1 MPRTLLLTLAM
12 ILSASAAVK
21 IEKTQYRGWPN
32 CYRIS
37 NGDVDL
43 IVTTDVGP
51 RIIRYGFSGGPNL
64 FKEFDEQIGKSGEAT
79 WQARGGHRI
88 WIAPEDPVL
97 SYALDNSPISAV
109 IKGDVIE
116 LTGKVEK
123 ETGLE
128 KRMTVKLAPTGSD
141 VEVVHRIAN
150 KAGKPRE
157 FAPWT
162 LTMMAQGGMAIVT
175 FPPRGTHPKDLLP
188 TNPLVMWAFTDFT
201 DKRWQFTKKYLLLR
215 QDPKNAN
222 PQKTGLFNKETAGA
236 YLLGSNLF
244 IKTTTAQDARKQPD
258 FGCSFETFTNEQFLE
273 LETLGPLANVRPGAS
288 VEHTEHWSLHRN
300 VKIPSWTDAEIDRVL
315 LPLLK
320 R

>member
-1 MPRTLLLTLAM
+1 MLKSPLLALTM
-12 ILSASAAVK
+12 IISATAAIK

-37 NGDVDL
+37 NGEVDL
-43 IVTTDVGP
+43 VVTTDVGP
-51 RIIRYGFSGGPNL
+51 RIIRYGFSGGPNV
-64 FKEFDEQIGKSGEAT
+64 FKEFDEQMGKSGEAT

-97 SYALDNSPISAV
+97 SYALDNSLVSAV
-109 IKGDVIE
+109 VKGDVIE

-128 KRMTVKLAPTGSD
+128 KRMTVKLAPSGTE

-150 KAGKPRE
+150 KAGKARE

-162 LTMMAQGGMAIVT
+162 LTMMAQGGTAIVT
-175 FPPRGTHPKDLLP
+175 FPPRGTHPQDLLP
-188 TNPLVMWAFTDFT
+188 TNPLVMWAFTDFA

-215 QDPKNAN
+215 QDPKNAS
-222 PQKTGLFNKETAGA
+222 PQKTGMFNRDTVGA
-236 YLLGSNLF
+236 YLSGSTLF
-244 IKTTTAQDARKQPD
+244 IKTATAQDARQQPD
-258 FGCSFETFTNEQFLE
+258 FGCSLETFTNEQFLE
-273 LETLGPLANVRPGAS
+273 LETLGVLSNVRPGAG
-288 VEHTEHWSLHRN
+288 VEHIEHWSLHRN
-300 VKIPSWTDAEIDRVL
+300 VKISSWTDAEIDRAL

-320 R
+320 H

>member
-1 MPRTLLLTLAM
+1 MPRTLLLTLTM

-51 RIIRYGFSGGPNL
+51 RVIRYGFSGGPNV
-64 FKEFDEQIGKSGEAT
+64 FKEFDEQMGKSGEAT

-97 SYALDNSPISAV
+97 SYALDNSPISAA

-128 KRMTVKLAPTGSD
+128 KRMIVKLASSGSE
-141 VEVVHRIAN
+141 VEVVHRITN
-150 KAGKPRE
+150 KAAKARE

-162 LTMMAQGGMAIVT
+162 LTMMAPGGTAIVS

-215 QDPKNAN
+215 QDPKNAI
-222 PQKTGLFNKETAGA
+222 PQKTGLFNRDTMGA
-236 YLLGSNLF
+236 YLLGSSLF

-273 LETLGPLANVRPGAS
+273 LETLGVLGTVRPGAS
-288 VEHTEHWSLHRN
+288 VEHVEHWSLHKN
-300 VKIPSWTDAEIDRVL
+300 IKISSWTDAEIDRI
-315 LPLLK
+315 LK
-320 R
+320 

>member
-1 MPRTLLLTLAM
+1 MPRTLLLTLTM

-51 RIIRYGFSGGPNL
+51 RVIRYGFSGGPNL
-64 FKEFDEQIGKSGEAT
+64 FKEFDEQMGKTGEAA

-97 SYALDNSPISAV
+97 SYALDNSPISAT

-128 KRMTVKLAPTGSD
+128 KRMIVKLASSGSE

-150 KAGKPRE
+150 KAGKARE

-162 LTMMAQGGMAIVT
+162 LTMMAQGGTAIVS

-222 PQKTGLFNKETAGA
+222 PQKTGLFNRDTMGA
-236 YLLGSNLF
+236 YLLGSSLF
-244 IKTTTAQDARKQPD
+244 IKTATAQDARKQPD

-273 LETLGPLANVRPGAS
+273 LETLGVLGTVRPGAS
-288 VEHTEHWSLHRN
+288 VEHTEHWSLHKN
-300 VKIPSWTDAEIDRVL
+300 VKISSWTDPEIDRVL
-315 LPLLK
+315 K
-320 R
+320 

>member
-1 MPRTLLLTLAM
+1 MPRKLLLTLTT

-51 RIIRYGFSGGPNL
+51 RVIRYGFSGGPNL
-64 FKEFDEQIGKSGEAT
+64 FKEFDEQMGKSGEAT

-97 SYALDNSPISAV
+97 SYALDNSPISAT

-116 LTGKVEK
+116 LTSKVEK

-128 KRMTVKLAPTGSD
+128 KRMTVKLAPSGTE

-150 KAGKPRE
+150 KAGKARE

-162 LTMMAQGGMAIVT
+162 LTMMAQGGTAIVT
-175 FPPRGTHPKDLLP
+175 FPPRGTHPHDLLP

-215 QDPKNAN
+215 QYPKNAN
-222 PQKTGLFNKETAGA
+222 PQKTGLFNRDTVGA

-244 IKTTTAQDARKQPD
+244 IKTATAQDPRKQPD

-273 LETLGPLANVRPGAS
+273 LETLGALGNVRPGAS
-288 VEHTEHWSLHRN
+288 AEHIEHWSLHKN
-300 VKIPSWTDAEIDRVL
+300 VKISSWTDAEIDRVL

-320 R
+320 H

>member
-1 MPRTLLLTLAM
+1 MPRTLLLTLTT

-51 RIIRYGFSGGPNL
+51 RVIRYGFSGGPNL
-64 FKEFDEQIGKSGEAT
+64 FKEFDEQMGKSGEAT

-97 SYALDNSPISAV
+97 SYALDNSPISAT

-128 KRMTVKLAPTGSD
+128 KRMTVKLAPSGSE

-150 KAGKPRE
+150 KAGKARE

-162 LTMMAQGGMAIVT
+162 LTMMAQGGTAIVT
-175 FPPRGTHPKDLLP
+175 FPPRVTHPHDLLP

-222 PQKTGLFNKETAGA
+222 PQKTGLFNRDTVGA

-244 IKTTTAQDARKQPD
+244 IKTATAQDPRNQPD
-258 FGCSFETFTNEQFLE
+258 FGCSFETFTNEEFLE
-273 LETLGPLANVRPGAS
+273 LETLGALGSVRPGAS
-288 VEHTEHWSLHRN
+288 VEHTEHWSLHKN
-300 VKIPSWTDAEIDRVL
+300 VKISSWTDAEIDRVL

-320 R
+320 H